1 MGELTAFE
9 KRLNALRNF
18 TVMEPRAWNAIIKR
32 VWDDD
37 PEIQA
42 VMAPLIA
49 GVDRLGVTLAAEIA
63 FAIFLAM
70 LDEEVSNGKD
80 IEVE

>member
-1 MGELTAFE
+1 
-9 KRLNALRNF
+9 
-18 TVMEPRAWNAIIKR
+18 
-32 VWDDD
+32 
-37 PEIQA
+37 
-42 VMAPLIA
+42 MAPLIA
-49 GVDRLGVTLAAEIA
+49 GVDRLGETSAAEIA

>member
-1 MGELTAFE
+1 LTAFE

-18 TVMEPRAWNAIIKR
+18 TVMEPRARNAIIKR

-49 GVDRLGVTLAAEIA
+49 GVDRLGETSAAEIA

>member
-18 TVMEPRAWNAIIKR
+18 TVM
-32 VWDDD
+32 
-37 PEIQA
+37 
-42 VMAPLIA
+42 APLIA
-49 GVDRLGVTLAAEIA
+49 GVDRLGETSAAEIA